1 MTSVEES
8 GNSYSFMSTS
18 RYRYLFCVL
27 GEFTGMPPRKRL
39 RPNDT
44 AMKMVG
50 AMAATARIAKG
61 LTQRA
66 FAEALHI
73 DIETVASIEQ
83 GRRVL
88 MPNVAE
94 KMDRVLGLPG
104 LLTVAANRLP
114 EVDMVPAWA
123 EEYMEREAE
132 ALALSWYNTLT
143 VPGLLQTE
151 NYARAVLSCHVPFIG
166 TEKIEL
172 QTSHRIRRQE
182 ILTRPVP
189 PTLSFVISEAALRD
203 RIGGPEVYREQLR
216 HLRACAD
223 RPGLSLQVLPLGITV
238 HAGLAGPFTLLE
250 TPEFQHLAY
259 AETQRG
265 SFLVRDPNEVSILT
279 QKYAMLRSQALNF
292 ADTTDLLDRLLGEL

>member
-1 MTSVEES
+1 
-8 GNSYSFMSTS
+8 
-18 RYRYLFCVL
+18 
-27 GEFTGMPPRKRL
+27 MPPRKRP
-39 RPNDT
+39 RPNET

-50 AMAATARIAKG
+50 AQVAAARTAKG

-66 FAEALHI
+66 FAQALPI
-73 DIETVASIEQ
+73 DVETVASIEQ

-104 LLTVAANRLP
+104 LLAVAANRLP
-114 EVDMVPAWA
+114 EVDTVPAWA

-151 NYARAVLSCHVPFIG
+151 NYARAVLGCHVPFIG
-166 TEKIEL
+166 SEKIEL
-172 QTSHRIRRQE
+172 QTAHRIQRQQ

-189 PTLSFVISEAALRD
+189 PTLSFIISEAALLD
-203 RIGGPEVYREQLR
+203 RIGGDEVYYEQLR

-223 RPGLSLQVLPLGITV
+223 RQALSLQVLRLGITA

-259 AETQRG
+259 SETQRG

-292 ADTTDLLDRLLGEL
+292 SETKDLLDRLLGET

>member
-1 MTSVEES
+1 
-8 GNSYSFMSTS
+8 
-18 RYRYLFCVL
+18 
-27 GEFTGMPPRKRL
+27 
-39 RPNDT
+39 
-44 AMKMVG
+44 MKMVG
-50 AMAATARIAKG
+50 AQVATARVANG
-61 LTQRA
+61 MTQRT
-66 FAEALHI
+66 FAEALHL
-73 DIETVASIEQ
+73 DEETVASIEQ

-104 LLTVAANRLP
+104 ILTVASNRLP
-114 EVDMVPAWA
+114 EVDTIPAWA

-166 TEKIEL
+166 LAKIEL
-172 QTSHRIRRQE
+172 QTAHRIQRQK

-189 PTLSFVISEAALRD
+189 PTLSFIISETALRD
-203 RIGGPEVYREQLR
+203 RIGGDAVYYEQLR
-216 HLRACAD
+216 HLHSCAD
-223 RPGLSLQVLPLGITV
+223 FPTISLQVLPLGITA

-265 SFLVRDPNEVSILT
+265 SFLVRDPNEVSILS

-292 ADTTDLLDRLLGEL
+292 AETKDLLDRLLGES

>member
-1 MTSVEES
+1 
-8 GNSYSFMSTS
+8 
-18 RYRYLFCVL
+18 
-27 GEFTGMPPRKRL
+27 MPPRKRP
-39 RPNDT
+39 RPNET

-50 AMAATARIAKG
+50 ALVAAARIAAG

-73 DIETVASIEQ
+73 DVETVASIEQ
-83 GRRVL
+83 GRRTL

-104 LLTVAANRLP
+104 LLAVAANRMP

-132 ALALSWYNTLT
+132 ALALSWYDTLT

-151 NYARAVLSCHVPFIG
+151 NYARAVLGCRVPFVG
-166 TEKIEL
+166 TEKIER
-172 QTSHRIRRQE
+172 QTAHRIQRQK
-182 ILTRPVP
+182 ILSRPVP
-189 PTLSFVISEAALRD
+189 PTLSFIIWEPALRD
-203 RIGGPEVYREQLR
+203 RIGGDEVYREQVR

-223 RPGLSLQVLPLGITV
+223 LPTTSMQVLPLGITA
-238 HAGLAGPFTLLE
+238 HAGLDGPFILLE

-259 AETQRG
+259 SETQRG

-292 ADTTDLLDRLLGEL
+292 AETKDLLDRLLGES